1 MTGADFPIFMV
12 WIDRIDRSRAL
23 GSHAS
28 LPNSYCSSFDDGGS
42 GSGLLDIQVCLRRR
56 NVGG

>member
-12 WIDRIDRSRAL
+12 WIARSRAL